1 MTYAHSQHKMAKEEL
16 NAIKRKQTIGKKWNS
31 AMIFSVMWSVY
42 CICLL
47 LYFAVDPDGCVS
59 ASEAFG
65 HLFVVVLFKNIYQN

>member
-1 MTYAHSQHKMAKEEL
+1 MIYAHSQHKMAKEEL

-47 LYFAVDPDGCVS
+47 MYFAVDPDGCVS
-59 ASEAFG
+59 KSKAFDFF
-65 HLFVVVLFKNIYQN
+65 LKIIEYQD